1 LISFGF
7 EWRPE
12 REQKMGGQGYIRH
25 VMLDVAKELKEP
37 DLHWVATNHYDTDQ
51 PHAHVLIRGKR
62 ANGQALVI
70 PRQII
75 GHTIREHAQ
84 ARAQEL
90 LGDQS
95 RDQAEKDLFVR
106 ARAMLPAAT
115 GRPDLKRLDHST
127 GHGTPTKK

>member
-7 EWRPE
+7 EWWPE
-12 REQKMGGQGYIRH
+12 REQKTGGQGDIRH
-25 VMLDVAKELKEP
+25 VMLDVAKDLKES
-37 DLHWVATNHYDTDQ
+37 DLHWVAINHYDTDQ

-62 ANGQALVI
+62 ANGQVLVI

-90 LGDQS
+90 LSDQS
-95 RDQAEKDLFVR
+95 RDQAEKDLFIR
-106 ARAMLPAAT
+106 ARAMLSAAT
-115 GRPDLKRLDHST
+115 GKPVLKRLDHST
-127 GHGTPTKK
+127 GHGTTTKK